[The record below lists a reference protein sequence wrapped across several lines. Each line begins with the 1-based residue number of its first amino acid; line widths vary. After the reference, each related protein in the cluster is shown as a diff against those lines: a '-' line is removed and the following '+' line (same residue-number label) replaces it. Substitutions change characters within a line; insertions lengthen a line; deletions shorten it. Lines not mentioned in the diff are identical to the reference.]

1 MDAIIERCAG
11 LDVHQ
16 RTVVACILYGP
27 LDRKPK
33 QLVRTFG
40 TTTRELLSLLDWLTE
55 YEVTHVA
62 MESSGVYWKP
72 VWNILEG
79 DFTLILANAQ
89 RIKNVPG
96 RKTDVNDAV
105 WIAQLLRCGLI
116 ESSMVPPKD
125 IRRLRDYTR
134 YRRKLLSA
142 ATSEKNR
149 IHKVLQDANIKLTT
163 FMSDVFGVSGRA
175 LLQALVK
182 GKVLQHDQVQSM
194 VHTHLKKKVPALVE
208 ALNGRVDQHH
218 RKMIQYHLN
227 HLDFVEKQI
236 AEIEYEIEQLLI
248 PYREEMGLLNSI
260 PGIDKNAA
268 AAILAETGVD
278 MSKFPT
284 EPQIASWGGVCPG
297 NHESAGKKKSTRTRK
312 SNRTL
317 KAILCQVAHVNARS
331 QNRISAFFH
340 RIRKRR
346 GALKA
351 VVATAHL
358 ILRIIYHIL
367 KNRIP
372 YHELGPEYDKA
383 QKPSVHHWVQKI
395 KQQGYEVFVTPVNG
409 LP

>member
-182 GKVLQHDQVQSM
+182 GKVLQPHQVQSM

-236 AEIEYEIEQLLI
+236 AEIIIWLDKDIAPLQADDIELRLKNDERVFKYDRITKEQAFAELNEALDDPSLLEGYT
-248 PYREEMGLLNSI
+248 PEFLS
-260 PGIDKNAA
+260 
-268 AAILAETGVD
+268 
-278 MSKFPT
+278 
-284 EPQIASWGGVCPG
+284 
-297 NHESAGKKKSTRTRK
+297 ES
-312 SNRTL
+312 
-317 KAILCQVAHVNARS
+317 
-331 QNRISAFFH
+331 F
-340 RIRKRR
+340 RIRLKDNNQLSEFADEME
-346 GALKA
+346 ALKHA
-351 VVATAHL
+351 E
-358 ILRIIYHIL
+358 R
-367 KNRIP
+367 
-372 YHELGPEYDKA
+372 E
-383 QKPSVHHWVQKI
+383 
-395 KQQGYEVFVTPVNG
+395 
-409 LP
+409 